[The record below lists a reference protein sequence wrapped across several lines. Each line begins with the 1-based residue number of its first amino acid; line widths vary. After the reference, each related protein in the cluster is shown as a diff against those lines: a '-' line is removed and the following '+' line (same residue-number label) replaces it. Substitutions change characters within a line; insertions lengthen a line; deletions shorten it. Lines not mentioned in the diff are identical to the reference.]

1 MMKLRE
7 LYGETVKELSSR
19 CESAQNAQNAQ
30 FEARQILEKAGIS
43 QMKLICEPQE
53 DLPDE
58 TVFAVREM
66 TKKRVFGYPLQYI
79 VGEWD
84 FFGCE
89 FKVGEGVLIP
99 RQDTEVLA
107 QLAADFLNSRDSA
120 DRRVLDLCAGSGCIG
135 ISLAKECKAEA
146 VCVEKSERAFSYLEE
161 NIKKNSAEAAVKALL
176 GDIFT
181 LDITALGSFD
191 AVLSNPPYLTAKDM
205 TELQREVTFEPAEAL
220 AGGEDGLDFYRFII
234 RVYPKILKTGG
245 LIAVEIGADL
255 CEEVCGIFRENGIT
269 PQALRDYS
277 GLSRVVYG
285 FK

>member
-1 MMKLRE
+1 MKLGE

-19 CESAQNAQNAQ
+19 CENTQNAQ
-30 FEARQILEKAGIS
+30 FEARQIFDKAGVS
-43 QMKLICEPQE
+43 QMKLICEPHGE
-53 DLPDE
+53 VSEE

-66 TKKRVFGYPLQYI
+66 TKKRVSGYPLQYI

-89 FKVGEGVLIP
+89 FAVGEGVLIP

-107 QLAADFLNSRDSA
+107 QFAADFLNCRENNE
-120 DRRVLDLCAGSGCIG
+120 RRVLDLCAGSGCIG
-135 ISLAKECKAEA
+135 ISLAKKCKAD
-146 VCVEKSERAFSYLEE
+146 VICVEKSERAFSYLEQ
-161 NIKKNSAEAAVKALL
+161 NIKKNSAENAVRAVL
-176 GDIFT
+176 GNIFT
-181 LDITALGSFD
+181 LDVNSLGSFD

-205 TELQREVTFEPAEAL
+205 EELQTEVTFEPAEAL

-234 RVYPKILKTGG
+234 CVYPKLLKTGG

-255 CEEVCGIFRENGIT
+255 CEEVCAIFRENGIP
-269 PQALRDYS
+269 PQPLRDYS
-277 GLSRVVYG
+277 GLFRVVYG